1 MDSDKAK
8 QTGNFVL
15 ILIAMVLGV
24 LIGLMFASHSKSPSD
39 GTLEGKVSEVM
50 RLVEDEY
57 VDAVDADSVSER
69 IVAAILS
76 ELDPHSTYLS
86 AR

>member
-1 MDSDKAK
+1 MDSDKAR
-8 QTGNFVL
+8 QTGNCILV
-15 ILIAMVLGV
+15 LIAMVLGV
-24 LIGLMFASHSKSPSD
+24 LIGLMFASHNRQKSD

-50 RLVEDEY
+50 RLVESEY

-76 ELDPHSTYLS
+76 ELDPHST
-86 AR
+86 